1 MSFKDVAFQP
11 GVTALLRSALDKNHL
26 PHALLFLGPE
36 GSGRRAVSKELAKAL
51 FCKNPEKGDSC
62 GECAA
67 CRRVG
72 SGTHPDYFT
81 MGVEED
87 SRVIKVEA
95 VRTLVAKAS
104 MKPFEAPLSVFVI
117 ERAEAMNDTAQN
129 ALLKTLEE
137 PPGRALFILIAQS
150 AETLLATIRS
160 RVQTMNFLPVKADKI
175 VDPKIEKLKRQVLD
189 YLHLVESSGQGSA
202 ALRPPDLSKLDRAE
216 IAGIMEE
223 LIAYFRDALMIA
235 SGAPDLVFSDEE
247 AVMKKKL
254 GTTVS
259 ADDLRTQIELFAEV
273 KEKILNSINVKLA
286 LSYLW
291 EGFGKAHAR

>member
-11 GVTALLRSALDKNHL
+11 GVTALLRSSIDKNHL

-36 GSGRRAVSKELAKAL
+36 GSGRRAVSRELTKAL
-51 FCKNPEKGDSC
+51 FCKTPENGDSC
-62 GECAA
+62 GECPT

-72 SGTHPDYFT
+72 AGTHPDYIVLGT
-81 MGVEED
+81 EDD

-95 VRTLVAKAS
+95 VRQLIAKAS

-117 ERAEAMNDTAQN
+117 EKAEAMNDIAQN

-137 PPGRALFILIAQS
+137 PPGRALIILIAPS

-160 RVQTMNFLPVKADKI
+160 RVQTMNFVPVKSDKA
-175 VDPKIEKLKRQVLD
+175 VDPEIEKLKRQVVD
-189 YLHLVESSGQGSA
+189 YLHLVESSGRGSS
-202 ALRPPDLSKLDRAE
+202 ALRPPDLSKLDRGE

-223 LIAYFRDALMIA
+223 LIAYFRDALMMA
-235 SGAPDLVFSDEE
+235 SGAPDLAFSDEE

-254 GTTVS
+254 AAAVPV
-259 ADDLRTQIELFAEV
+259 DDLRARIELFAEV

-291 EGFGKAHAR
+291 EGFGSAHAR